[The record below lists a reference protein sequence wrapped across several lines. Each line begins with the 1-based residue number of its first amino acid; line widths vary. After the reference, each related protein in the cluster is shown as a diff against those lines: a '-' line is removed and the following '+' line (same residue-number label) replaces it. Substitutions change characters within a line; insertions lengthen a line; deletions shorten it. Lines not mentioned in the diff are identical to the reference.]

1 MFEIVQL
8 KGKKSKKLVLNRP
21 AQPGEI
27 GRPYRYKV
35 PMCVEARPESGDP
48 VSNYTFFPAKDVSTT
63 GFYFL
68 SDALFPVESKIE
80 FVLSF
85 PRTLAHGTAELLR
98 GTGRCVRVEQLREGG
113 VVRYG
118 IGVQIEKST
127 GIADPP
133 ISSRKTR

>member
-1 MFEIVQL
+1 MFEIVQF
-8 KGKKSKKLVLNRP
+8 KGKKCKRLVLNRP

-48 VSNYTFFPAKDVSTT
+48 VSNFTFFPAKDVSTT

-68 SDALFPVESKIE
+68 SDALFPVQSKIE

-85 PRTLAHGTAELLR
+85 PRTLSKGTVELMR
-98 GTGRCVRVEQLREGG
+98 GTGRCVRVEQLGEGG
-113 VVRYG
+113 GVRYG
-118 IGVQIEKST
+118 IGVHIEKSS
-127 GIADPP
+127 GLADHPV
-133 ISSRKTR
+133 STRKPR

>member
-1 MFEIVQL
+1 MFEIVQF
-8 KGKKSKKLVLNRP
+8 KGKKSKRLVLKRP
-21 AQPGEI
+21 ALPGEL
-27 GRPYRYKV
+27 GRAYRYKV
-35 PMCVEARPESGDP
+35 PVCVEARPKAGDP
-48 VSNYTFFPAKDVSTT
+48 VSNYTFFPARDVSTT

-85 PRTLAHGTAELLR
+85 SRTHSRGTAELMR
-98 GTGRCVRVEQLREGG
+98 GTGRCVRVEQIREGG
-113 VVRYG
+113 VIRYG
-118 IGVQIEKST
+118 IGVHIEKST